1 MVTPQEIRK
10 VFTTRQL
17 SYYKVLRNVMAGD
30 LAVIRLK
37 DEPNFYNNY
46 STAIHTELVW
56 INNIVVNKKY
66 DHLTKYIMTVFK
78 EPYPEVVVRFDW
90 RNPFWEPDTHKMLA
104 DEILPDQL
112 ADLFIDVKEARK
124 TAARTFSLLS
134 DFLAEK
140 DIVIYDLCLFIS
152 EDGKTVYGEISPD
165 CGRYRHFDLGSL
177 DKDVWRAGGSSE
189 QVIEKWNLLYKMI
202 MD

>member
-17 SYYKVLRNVMAGD
+17 SYYKVSRNVMAGD
-30 LAVIRLK
+30 LTVIRLK

-90 RNPFWEPDTHKMLA
+90 RNPFWEPETHKMLA

>member
-1 MVTPQEIRK
+1 MG
-10 VFTTRQL
+10 L
-17 SYYKVLRNVMAGD
+17 S
-30 LAVIRLK
+30 K
-37 DEPNFYNNY
+37 DKF
-46 STAIHTELVW
+46 V
-56 INNIVVNKKY
+56 K
-66 DHLTKYIMTVFK
+66 
-78 EPYPEVVVRFDW
+78 
-90 RNPFWEPDTHKMLA
+90 THKMLA